1 MCTVKTHESL
11 IVIHHEMGHIQYF
24 MNYENQSVHFRDGAN
39 PGFHEAIGDTISLSV
54 QTPGHL
60 SKIGLLDSNEN
71 SEEADLNFLM
81 KMALE
86 KVVFMP
92 FAFIMDNWR
101 WSVYNRDTHP
111 DDFNS
116 KWWQLRCKYQG
127 ISPPVR
133 RTEGDFDPGAKYH
146 IPANYQY
153 ISYFMSHVM
162 QFQFHK
168 ALCNA
173 SGHTGPLHT
182 CDIYNS
188 KKAGKLLG
196 DTLKLGSSV
205 PWPDAMEKLTGQRK
219 VDIGPLLEYYKPL
232 MDWLEKEVK
241 DEDWTDECPH
251 FPEPTPSPHINSG
264 LSLHSSEL
272 IVLKGIVL
280 SLILTIF
287 LYL

>member
-1 MCTVKTHESL
+1 MSCSSNSIKPSAMPPVIRVLCIRVIFIILRKLESYSGKQNIRGLFSLGLKSPFNTHTRA
-11 IVIHHEMGHIQYF
+11 H
-24 MNYENQSVHFRDGAN
+24 
-39 PGFHEAIGDTISLSV
+39 SLSL
-54 QTPGHL
+54 L
-60 SKIGLLDSNEN
+60 SLFPRPLLS
-71 SEEADLNFLM
+71 
-81 KMALE
+81 
-86 KVVFMP
+86 
-92 FAFIMDNWR
+92 
-101 WSVYNRDTHP
+101 DT
-111 DDFNS
+111 FKFEIFVCS
-116 KWWQLRCKYQG
+116 
-127 ISPPVR
+127 
-133 RTEGDFDPGAKYH
+133 
-146 IPANYQY
+146 
-153 ISYFMSHVM
+153 
-162 QFQFHK
+162 
-168 ALCNA
+168 
-173 SGHTGPLHT
+173 
-182 CDIYNS
+182 
-188 KKAGKLLG
+188 

>member
-1 MCTVKTHESL
+1 MSCSSNFIKPSAMPPVIRVLCIRVIFIILRKLESYSGKQNIRGLFSLGLKSPFNTHTRAL
-11 IVIHHEMGHIQYF
+11 
-24 MNYENQSVHFRDGAN
+24 
-39 PGFHEAIGDTISLSV
+39 SLS
-54 QTPGHL
+54 L
-60 SKIGLLDSNEN
+60 S
-71 SEEADLNFLM
+71 FLS
-81 KMALE
+81 
-86 KVVFMP
+86 F
-92 FAFIMDNWR
+92 
-101 WSVYNRDTHP
+101 
-111 DDFNS
+111 
-116 KWWQLRCKYQG
+116 
-127 ISPPVR
+127 
-133 RTEGDFDPGAKYH
+133 
-146 IPANYQY
+146 
-153 ISYFMSHVM
+153 HVHCFLT
-162 QFQFHK
+162 QFKFEIFV
-168 ALCNA
+168 C
-173 SGHTGPLHT
+173 S
-182 CDIYNS
+182 
-188 KKAGKLLG
+188 

>member
-1 MCTVKTHESL
+1 MPPVIRVLCIRVIFIILRKLESYSGKQNIRGLFSLGLKSPFNTHTRA
-11 IVIHHEMGHIQYF
+11 H
-24 MNYENQSVHFRDGAN
+24 
-39 PGFHEAIGDTISLSV
+39 SLS
-54 QTPGHL
+54 L
-60 SKIGLLDSNEN
+60 SLFSLFPRPLL
-71 SEEADLNFLM
+71 
-81 KMALE
+81 
-86 KVVFMP
+86 
-92 FAFIMDNWR
+92 
-101 WSVYNRDTHP
+101 
-111 DDFNS
+111 
-116 KWWQLRCKYQG
+116 
-127 ISPPVR
+127 
-133 RTEGDFDPGAKYH
+133 
-146 IPANYQY
+146 
-153 ISYFMSHVM
+153 
-162 QFQFHK
+162 
-168 ALCNA
+168 
-173 SGHTGPLHT
+173 SGTFKFEIFV
-182 CDIYNS
+182 CS
-188 KKAGKLLG
+188 